1 MVCVLLCPPHL
12 RLPRALSTFSSPSR
26 CLNDE
31 ISVSNFE
38 LIIVIDFNIIVTI
51 ESSKVNS

>member
-31 ISVSNFE
+31 ISISNSE